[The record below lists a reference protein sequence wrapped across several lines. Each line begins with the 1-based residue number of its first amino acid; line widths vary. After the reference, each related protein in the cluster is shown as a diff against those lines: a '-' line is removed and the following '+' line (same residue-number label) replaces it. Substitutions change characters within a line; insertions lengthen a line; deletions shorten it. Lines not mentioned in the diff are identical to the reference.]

1 MLIGYSRCSSSGQ
14 NHASQIDALEKAGC
28 DRIFVETESGTRA
41 DRVELAKL
49 LEFARPGDTICV
61 FRLDRLARNL
71 RHLLDIADQLTKREI
86 GLKSLTEAI
95 DTSTP
100 SGRLAVHLFAS
111 MAQFEAEQVKLRC
124 AAGRAAAV
132 ARGRLG
138 GRPRAMDD
146 TKLRVAQT
154 LMADSQLSMVEIAQQ
169 VGVAPST
176 LYRTLPGGR
185 GALEKYSPKAQSS
198 LADEVRA

>member
-28 DRIFVETESGTRA
+28 ERIFVETESGTKA
-41 DRVELAKL
+41 DRAELAKL
-49 LEFARPGDTICV
+49 LEFARPGDQV
-61 FRLDRLARNL
+61 VVYRLDRLARNL
-71 RHLLDIADQLTKREI
+71 RHLLDIVDQLAKRDI

-132 ARGRLG
+132 ARGRVG

-146 TKLRVAQT
+146 TKLRIART
-154 LMADSQLSMVEIAQQ
+154 LMADNQLSMVEIAHQ

-185 GALEKYSPKAQSS
+185 GALAVHIAPAQ
-198 LADEVRA
+198 AEAVEVLP

>member
-1 MLIGYSRCSSSGQ
+1 M
-14 NHASQIDALEKAGC
+14 DALERAGC
-28 DRIFVETESGTRA
+28 DRIFIETVSGTKA
-41 DRVELAKL
+41 DRAELAKL
-49 LEFARPGDTICV
+49 MDFARPGDIVCV
-61 FRLDRLARNL
+61 WRLDRLARNL
-71 RHLLDIADQLTKREI
+71 RHLLDIADQLTQREI

-124 AAGRAAAV
+124 AAGRAAAI
-132 ARGRLG
+132 ARGRMG
-138 GRPRAMDD
+138 GRPRSLDE
-146 TKLRVAQT
+146 TKLRVARA
-154 LMADSQLSMVEIAQQ
+154 LIADGRLSMSEIASQ

-185 GALEKYSPKAQSS
+185 SAVT
-198 LADEVRA
+198 LAS

>member
-1 MLIGYSRCSSSGQ
+1 MLIGYSRISSASQ
-14 NHASQIDALEKAGC
+14 DHASQMDALERAGC
-28 DRIFVETESGTRA
+28 DRIFVETESGTKA
-41 DRVELAKL
+41 DRVELARL
-49 LEFARPGDTICV
+49 MEFARPGDTVCV

-71 RHLLDIADQLTKREI
+71 RHLLDIVDQLTKREI
-86 GLKSLTEAI
+86 GLRSLTEAI

-124 AAGRAAAV
+124 AAGRAAAI

-138 GRPRAMDD
+138 GRPRSLDD
-146 TKLRVAQT
+146 HKLKVARA
-154 LMADSQLSMVEIAQQ
+154 LIADGQLSMAEVANQ

-176 LYRTLPGGR
+176 LYRTMPGGR
-185 GALEKYSPKAQSS
+185 GSVVGSIS
-198 LADEVRA
+198 

>member
-1 MLIGYSRCSSSGQ
+1 MLIGYSRISSASQ
-14 NHASQIDALEKAGC
+14 DHASQMDALERAGC
-28 DRIFVETESGTRA
+28 DRIFIETVSGTKTDRA
-41 DRVELAKL
+41 ELAKL
-49 LEFARPGDTICV
+49 LEFARPGDTVCV

-71 RHLLDIADQLTKREI
+71 RHLLDIVDQLTRREI

-124 AAGRAAAV
+124 AAGRAAAI
-132 ARGRLG
+132 ARGRMG
-138 GRPRAMDD
+138 GRPRSLDD
-146 TKLRVAQT
+146 TKLRVVRA
-154 LMADSQLSMVEIAQQ
+154 LIADGQLSMAEVASQ

-185 GALEKYSPKAQSS
+185 SGAIRDAEA
-198 LADEVRA
+198 

>member
-1 MLIGYSRCSSSGQ
+1 MLIGYSRISSASQ
-14 NHASQIDALEKAGC
+14 DHASQMDALERAGC
-28 DRIFVETESGTRA
+28 DRIFIETVSGTKTDRA
-41 DRVELAKL
+41 ELAKL
-49 LEFARPGDTICV
+49 LEFARPGDTVCV

-71 RHLLDIADQLTKREI
+71 RHLLDIVDQLTRREI

-124 AAGRAAAV
+124 AAGRAAAI
-132 ARGRLG
+132 ARGRMG
-138 GRPRAMDD
+138 GRPRSLDD
-146 TKLRVAQT
+146 TKLMVARA
-154 LMADSQLSMVEIAQQ
+154 LIADGQLSMAEVASQ

-176 LYRTLPGGR
+176 LYRTVPGGR
-185 GALEKYSPKAQSS
+185 GALIEAP
-198 LADEVRA
+198 

>member
-1 MLIGYSRCSSSGQ
+1 MLIGYSRISSASQ
-14 NHASQIDALEKAGC
+14 DHASQMDALERAGC
-28 DRIFVETESGTRA
+28 DRIFIETVSGTKA
-41 DRVELAKL
+41 DRAELAKL
-49 LEFARPGDTICV
+49 MEFARPGDTVCV

-71 RHLLDIADQLTKREI
+71 RHLLDIVDQLTKREI

-124 AAGRAAAV
+124 AAGRAAAI
-132 ARGRLG
+132 ARGRMG
-138 GRPRAMDD
+138 GRPRSLDD
-146 TKLRVAQT
+146 TKLRIARA
-154 LMADSQLSMVEIAQQ
+154 LIADGQLSMAEVASQ

-185 GALEKYSPKAQSS
+185 GALIDAS
-198 LADEVRA
+198 

>member
-1 MLIGYSRCSSSGQ
+1 MLIGYSRISSASQ
-14 NHASQIDALEKAGC
+14 EHASQMDALERAGC
-28 DRIFVETESGTRA
+28 DRIFVETGSGTKA

-49 LEFARPGDTICV
+49 LEFARAGDTVCV

-71 RHLLDIADQLTKREI
+71 RHLLDIVDQLTKREI

-111 MAQFEAEQVKLRC
+111 MAQFEAEQVKMRC
-124 AAGRAAAV
+124 AAGRAAAI
-132 ARGRLG
+132 ARGRMG
-138 GRPRAMDD
+138 GRPRSLDD
-146 TKLRVAQT
+146 HKLKVARA
-154 LMADSQLSMVEIAQQ
+154 LIADGQLSMAEVANQ

-176 LYRTLPGGR
+176 LYRTMPGGR
-185 GALEKYSPKAQSS
+185 GALLGSVSPHPA
-198 LADEVRA
+198 L

>member
-14 NHASQIDALEKAGC
+14 NHASQIDALQKAGC
-28 DRIFVETESGTRA
+28 ERIFQETESGTRA
-41 DRVELAKL
+41 DRAELAKM
-49 LEFARPGDTICV
+49 LEFARPGDQIAV
-61 FRLDRLARNL
+61 YRLDRLARNL
-71 RHLLDIADQLTKREI
+71 RHLLDIVDQMTKREI

-132 ARGRLG
+132 ARGRMG
-138 GRPRAMDD
+138 GRPTAMDE
-146 TKLRVAQT
+146 TKRRIART
-154 LMADSQLSMVEIAQQ
+154 LMADDQLSMAQIAEQ

-185 GALEKYSPKAQSS
+185 SALAAAVVTE
-198 LADEVRA
+198 EVAA

>member
-1 MLIGYSRCSSSGQ
+1 MLIGYSRISSASQ
-14 NHASQIDALEKAGC
+14 DHASQMDALERAGC
-28 DRIFVETESGTRA
+28 DRIFIETVSGTKTDRA
-41 DRVELAKL
+41 ELAKL
-49 LEFARPGDTICV
+49 LEFARPGDTVCV

-71 RHLLDIADQLTKREI
+71 RHLLDIVDQLTRREI

-124 AAGRAAAV
+124 AAGRAAAI
-132 ARGRLG
+132 ARGRMG
-138 GRPRAMDD
+138 GRPRSLDD
-146 TKLRVAQT
+146 TKLMVARA
-154 LMADSQLSMVEIAQQ
+154 LIADGQLSMAEVASQ

-185 GALEKYSPKAQSS
+185 GALLQTS
-198 LADEVRA
+198 

>member
-1 MLIGYSRCSSSGQ
+1 MLIGYSRISSVSQ
-14 NHASQIDALEKAGC
+14 DHASQMDALEKAGC
-28 DRIFVETESGTRA
+28 DRIFIETESGTKAARA
-41 DRVELAKL
+41 ELAKL
-49 LEFARPGDTICV
+49 MEFARPGDTICV

-71 RHLLDIADQLTKREI
+71 RHLLEIVDQLAKREI

-124 AAGRAAAV
+124 AAGRAAAI
-132 ARGRLG
+132 ARGRMG
-138 GRPRAMDD
+138 GRPRSLDPH
-146 TKLRVAQT
+146 KLTVARA
-154 LMADSQLSMVEIAQQ
+154 LIADGQLSMSEVARQ

-185 GALEKYSPKAQSS
+185 SAFFITTAAGELEERVA
-198 LADEVRA
+198 V

>member
-14 NHASQIDALEKAGC
+14 NHALQIDALQKAGC
-28 DRIFVETESGTRA
+28 ERIFQETESGTRA
-41 DRVELAKL
+41 DRAELAKM
-49 LEFARPGDTICV
+49 LEFARPGDQIAV
-61 FRLDRLARNL
+61 YRLDRLARNL
-71 RHLLDIADQLTKREI
+71 RHLLDIVDQMTKREI

-132 ARGRLG
+132 KRGRVG
-138 GRPRAMDD
+138 GRPAAMDE
-146 TKLRVAQT
+146 TKRRIART
-154 LMADSQLSMVEIAQQ
+154 LMSDDQLSMAQIAEQ

-185 GALEKYSPKAQSS
+185 SALAAAGMVEGAA
-198 LADEVRA
+198 A